1 MNGISSLTGIC
12 SQVALV
18 RNAKEWSI
26 GDPGSGGIGGLP
38 SGDDDGP
45 EFLEAG
51 DDDNVDHLWEKS
63 IIGGVET
70 I

>member
-1 MNGISSLTGIC
+1 MNH
-12 SQVALV
+12 
-18 RNAKEWSI
+18 EWHI

-38 SGDDDGP
+38 S
-45 EFLEAG
+45 A

>member
-1 MNGISSLTGIC
+1 MNH
-12 SQVALV
+12 
-18 RNAKEWSI
+18 EWHI

-38 SGDDDGP
+38 SGDDDEVDAFIGGGSSNIAGDDDGP
-45 EFLEAG
+45 EFLKAG